1 MLNGVQKIIEVL
13 FGFFQQTEE
22 LKSIELSDEFV
33 ASTCSV
39 NLRRI
44 KFFSILLF
52 AIMLLLIVRDYY
64 VSKNEGLWQVNIA
77 YYELFICHIVL
88 CLFSFT
94 FYLFSRSSLLYGR
107 VRGTISAYG
116 ITVAFAL
123 GICLWSAFLS
133 GWVTQKVHDHITE
146 YIMAVFGVASTLFF
160 RPFLSGIILL
170 ISEVFFI
177 VILSISLPSAN
188 ETGHVT
194 NSLVII
200 LLAWAISRFS
210 YLSRLRLF
218 ANLKIISNQKREIE
232 STNAALQKQNKYLDE
247 LNSEKN
253 EFLGIVAHDLKNPLA
268 AIMLASDTLLRF
280 GDSMP
285 KEQTDKIL
293 HQVKTTSLR
302 MKTIVND
309 LLDIN
314 SIESGAMKVN
324 IKQFNPT
331 TIIDNVV
338 QEFSPAAKKKDI
350 TIYCDYKGIDI
361 SITSDEAL
369 FQEIIDN
376 IISNA
381 IKYTP
386 LNGKVYIT
394 TRLDDSNG
402 VKNFECSV
410 KDSGPGLTDEDKKK
424 LFGKFQRLSA
434 QPTGD
439 EHSTGLGLAIV
450 KRLLDTLG
458 GTIVCDSVFGNG
470 ATFTIQIPVKS
481 EL

>member
-1 MLNGVQKIIEVL
+1 MLKSVQNIKESL
-13 FGFFQQTEE
+13 LGFFQQTDE
-22 LKSIELSDEFV
+22 LRSIELSEEFV
-33 ASTCSV
+33 TTTNTV

-44 KFFSILLF
+44 KFFSLLLF
-52 AIMLLLIVRDYY
+52 TIMLLLIVRDYY
-64 VSKNEGLWQVNIA
+64 VSRNEGLWQINIV

-88 CLFSFT
+88 CLFSLT
-94 FYLFSRSSLLYGR
+94 FYFISRTSLLYR
-107 VRGTISAYG
+107 KLQRNASVYG
-116 ITVAFAL
+116 IAIAFAL

-160 RPFLSGIILL
+160 RPALSGIILI

-177 VILSISLPSAN
+177 VILSLSLPSPN

-210 YLSRLRLF
+210 YVSRLRLF
-218 ANLKIISNQKREIE
+218 ANLKTISNQKKEIE
-232 STNAALQKQNKYLDE
+232 SANASLQKQNKYLDE

-268 AIMLASDTLLRF
+268 AILLASDTIIRF
-280 GDSMP
+280 GDTMP

-293 HQVKTTSLR
+293 HQVKVTSLR
-302 MKTIVND
+302 MKTIVNN

-324 IKQFNPT
+324 IKEFNPVNV
-331 TIIDNVV
+331 INNVV
-338 QEFSPAAKKKDI
+338 EDFAPAAKKKGI
-350 TIYCDYKGIDI
+350 TVHCYHNVTEA
-361 SITSDEAL
+361 SIVSDEVL
-369 FQEIIDN
+369 FQEIVDN

-386 LNGKVYIT
+386 LNGTVHIS
-394 TRLDDSNG
+394 TRLNTSDDTEF
-402 VKNFECSV
+402 FECSV
-410 KDSGPGLTDEDKKK
+410 KDSGPGLTDEDKIK

-458 GTIVCDSVFGNG
+458 GKIVCESMLGNG
-470 ATFTIQIPVKS
+470 ATFTIIIPIKK
-481 EL
+481 